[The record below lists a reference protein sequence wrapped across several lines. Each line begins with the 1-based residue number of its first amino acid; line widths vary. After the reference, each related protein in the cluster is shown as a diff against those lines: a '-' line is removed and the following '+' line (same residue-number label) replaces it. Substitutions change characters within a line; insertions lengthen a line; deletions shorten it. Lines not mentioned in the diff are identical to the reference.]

1 MLKQRYACLSHSD
14 KTTYNIAILSFR
26 CKQTKK
32 LFEGKSVPRFANF
45 RSSAER
51 KLQLLDS
58 AAPLDFLRSRPGNH
72 LDALS
77 GECQGEYSIRVNAQF
92 RICFV
97 WTANG
102 PKDVEIIDYH

>member
-1 MLKQRYACLSHSD
+1 MLIAFRQTA
-14 KTTYNIAILSFR
+14 YNMAILSFR

-32 LFEGKSVPRFANF
+32 LFEGKAVPRFANF

-58 AAPLDFLRSRPGNH
+58 AATLDFLRSPPGNH
-72 LDALS
+72 LEALG
-77 GECQGEYSIRVNAQF
+77 GERQGEYSIRVNAQF

-102 PKDVEIIDYH
+102 PQDVEIIDYH

>member
-1 MLKQRYACLSHSD
+1 M
-14 KTTYNIAILSFR
+14 AILSFR

-32 LFEGKSVPRFANF
+32 LFEGKAVPRFVNF

-51 KLQLLDS
+51 KLQLLDG
-58 AAPLDFLRSRPGNH
+58 AATLDFLRALPGNH
-72 LDALS
+72 LEALC
-77 GECQGEYSIRVNAQF
+77 GERQGQYSIRVNAQF

-97 WTANG
+97 WTENG

>member
-1 MLKQRYACLSHSD
+1 M
-14 KTTYNIAILSFR
+14 AILSFR

-32 LFEGKSVPRFANF
+32 LFEGKAVPRFANF
-45 RSSAER
+45 RSSPER

-58 AAPLDFLRSRPGNH
+58 AATLDFLRSPPGNH
-72 LDALS
+72 LEALS
-77 GECQGEYSIRVNAQF
+77 GERQGAYSMRINAQF

-97 WTANG
+97 WTASG

>member
-1 MLKQRYACLSHSD
+1 MV
-14 KTTYNIAILSFR
+14 ILSFR

-32 LFEGKSVPRFANF
+32 LFEGKAVPRFANF

-58 AAPLDFLRSRPGNH
+58 AATLDFLRSPPGNH
-72 LDALS
+72 LEALS
-77 GECQGEYSIRVNAQF
+77 GERQGEHSIRVNAQF

-97 WTANG
+97 WTVNG
-102 PKDVEIIDYH
+102 PQDVEIIDYH

>member
-1 MLKQRYACLSHSD
+1 M
-14 KTTYNIAILSFR
+14 AILSFR

-32 LFEGKSVPRFANF
+32 LFEGKTVPKFVHF
-45 RSSAER
+45 RAIAER

-58 AAPLDFLRSRPGNH
+58 AATLDFLRSPPGNQ
-72 LDALS
+72 LEALR
-77 GECQGEYSIRVNAQF
+77 GDRDGQHSIRVNEQF

-97 WTANG
+97 WTAEG